1 MAKPAVSPSQ
11 NKEVIMET
19 KPVPICTQHKKPKEW
34 RQVTFEYNEDGIS
47 VRVPGIYA
55 WICPEDADTEA
66 SFTPD
71 TFDELL
77 TTVRELLEPA
87 KRARARRSMLTE
99 YIVSVSSA
107 EQLRPAA

>member
-1 MAKPAVSPSQ
+1 
-11 NKEVIMET
+11 MET
-19 KPVPICTQHKKPKEW
+19 KPVPICNQHKKAKEW
-34 RQVTFEYNEDGIS
+34 RQVTFEYSEDGIA

-55 WICPEDADTEA
+55 WVCPVDEEA
-66 SFTPD
+66 SFTPE

-87 KRARARRSMLTE
+87 KRAQARRSMLTE
-99 YIVSVSSA
+99 YIVSVSSP

>member
-1 MAKPAVSPSQ
+1 
-11 NKEVIMET
+11 MET
-19 KPVPICTQHKKPKEW
+19 KPVPICNQHKTAKEW

-55 WICPEDADTEA
+55 WVCPVDEEA
-66 SFTPD
+66 SFTPE

-77 TTVRELLEPA
+77 TTVRALLVPA
-87 KRARARRSMLTE
+87 KEARARRSMLTE

-107 EQLRPAA
+107 EQLRPVA